1 MDNEGS
7 LYVVWLN
14 KGESR
19 EPVFAVRFAP
29 NGYGTV
35 DGVTTRQFLG
45 EESLREF
52 LARSLFIES
61 NHVEDA
67 LLDLHNKGSAEIH
80 SLNIS
85 DDDFWGQSTADANPL
100 S

>member
-1 MDNEGS
+1 MGIKGS

-19 EPVFAVRFAP
+19 EPEFAVRFAP
-29 NGYGTV
+29 
-35 DGVTTRQFLG
+35 DGAVGSVTDPRKFLG

-52 LARSLFIES
+52 LARSLFIGS
-61 NHVEDA
+61 NHIEDA
-67 LLDLHNKGSAEIH
+67 SLDLHNKGSAEIH
-80 SLNIS
+80 SLNSS
-85 DDDFWGQSTADANPL
+85 DDDFRGQSTADANPL